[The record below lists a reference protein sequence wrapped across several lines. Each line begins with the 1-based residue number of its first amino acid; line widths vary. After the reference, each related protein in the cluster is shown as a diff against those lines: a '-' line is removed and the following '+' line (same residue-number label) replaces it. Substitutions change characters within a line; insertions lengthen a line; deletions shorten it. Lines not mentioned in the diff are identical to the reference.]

1 MNSVSKI
8 QQIPIY
14 VASAVTIVVMPSLMD
29 PINVPKML
37 LLVLGAG
44 ITLGVFWKAFIN
56 LREQSLRPLFL
67 ISSWFALALLSAS
80 IFSPQPL
87 FKSIVG
93 VWGRNNGSATYI
105 SLLILFL
112 AIASQKSL
120 NPAIQA
126 VKALSILG
134 FGCAVYG
141 AVQTFGLDPINWENP
156 GNELL
161 LTLGNSNFAGA
172 FIALTAIS
180 SLANLAIFAKSI
192 LVRAIL
198 LVSYFAQIYLIL
210 KSEAL
215 QGLIIS
221 LLGSGI
227 FLGFLL
233 SFSKSKLARGFGI
246 AWWLSFAVTSLVGLI
261 SVFGIGPLASIIS
274 PYLGSLRDRYYHWVA
289 AINMLEDHLFFGVGI
304 DSFGDYYRINRVQAA
319 IDTRGTAATG
329 TNNAHNT
336 FLQIGATGG
345 LLLLSAY
352 LAVTFYIAYRAVR
365 ALKIQENKILVGALI
380 SIWFA
385 FQVQSFVS
393 IDQIGLVVWGWIL
406 GGCIVSISFY
416 DPLAGDRQKKSEKNR
431 LGQES
436 SRVQLTK
443 INFIAIIFGLIP
455 SILLTPVLANELD
468 LRNRIVEFASSTT
481 EEEASFRAQ
490 AIVEIARKSKQP
502 ELRLQAVNY
511 LLTLKQNDAAL
522 SLTLLNNKEFP
533 MSFESWAATAMI
545 YEFLGDKERAI
556 YPRQQSVNLDPLN
569 LEIKKL
575 LEEDQARN

>member
-8 QQIPIY
+8 QRIPIY
-14 VASAVTIVVMPSLMD
+14 VASLVTIVVMPNLMD
-29 PINVPKML
+29 PINVPKMMF
-37 LLVLGAG
+37 LVLGAG
-44 ITLGVFWKAFIN
+44 ITLGVFWKNFIN

-93 VWGRNNGSATYI
+93 VWGRNNGSLTYI
-105 SLLILFL
+105 SLLVLFL

-120 NPAIQA
+120 TPAIHA

-134 FGCAVYG
+134 FGCAAYG
-141 AVQTFGLDPINWENP
+141 VLQTFGLDPIDWENP

-172 FIALTAIS
+172 FIALTAIA
-180 SLANLAIFAKSI
+180 SLAYLAIFAKSI
-192 LVRAIL
+192 LVKAL
-198 LVSYFAQIYLIL
+198 LLISYFAQIYLIL

-221 LLGSGI
+221 LLGSGL

-233 SFSKSKLARGFGI
+233 SFSKSKFAKGVGV
-246 AWWLSFAVTSLVGLI
+246 AWWVAFAATSFVGMI
-261 SVFGIGPLASIIS
+261 SVFGIGPLASTIS

-289 AINMLEDHLFFGVGI
+289 AINMMKDHLFFGVGI
-304 DSFGDYYRINRVQAA
+304 DSFGDYYRLNRVQAA
-319 IDTRGTAATG
+319 IDARGTAATG

-416 DPLAGDRQKKSEKNR
+416 VPPAGSSQKKLEKNR
-431 LGQES
+431 LVQES
-436 SRVQLTK
+436 SGVQLRRV
-443 INFIAIIFGLIP
+443 NLLVMIIGLVPGCMLIP
-455 SILLTPVLANELD
+455 MVANEASLRGGIVD
-468 LRNRIVEFASSTT
+468 LVSSRTQDEVT
-481 EEEASFRAQ
+481 LRSQALVATAQ
-490 AIVEIARKSKQP
+490 ESRHP
-502 ELRLQAVNY
+502 ELRLQAVKY
-511 LLTLKQNDAAL
+511 LLGLKQSDAAL
-522 SLTLLNNKEFP
+522 TLALLNNREFP
-533 MSFESWAATAMI
+533 NSFEAWDTTAQI
-545 YEFLGDKERAI
+545 YEILGNKEQAI
-556 YPRQQSVNLDPLN
+556 YPRQRSIELDPLN

-575 LEEDQARN
+575 LEADQAKN

>member
-8 QQIPIY
+8 QRIPIY
-14 VASAVTIVVMPSLMD
+14 VASVVTIVVMPNLMD
-29 PINVPKML
+29 PINVPKMV

-44 ITLGVFWKAFIN
+44 ITLGVFWKDFIN
-56 LREQSLRPLFL
+56 LWEQSSRPLFL
-67 ISSWFALALLSAS
+67 ISSWFALALLLAS
-80 IFSPQPL
+80 IFSPQQL

-93 VWGRNNGSATYI
+93 VWGRNNGSLTYI
-105 SLLILFL
+105 SLLVLFL

-120 NPAIQA
+120 TPAIHA
-126 VKALSILG
+126 IKALSILG
-134 FGCAVYG
+134 FGCAAYG
-141 AVQTFGLDPINWENP
+141 VLQTFGLDPINWENP
-156 GNELL
+156 GNELI

-172 FIALTAIS
+172 FIALTAIA
-180 SLANLAIFAKSI
+180 SLAYLALFAKSI
-192 LVRAIL
+192 LVRVVL

-221 LLGSGI
+221 LLGSGL

-233 SFSKSKLARGFGI
+233 SFSKSKFAKGVGV
-246 AWWLSFAVTSLVGLI
+246 AWWVAFAATSFVGMI
-261 SVFGIGPLASIIS
+261 SIFGIGPLASTIS
-274 PYLGSLRDRYYHWVA
+274 PFLGSLRDRYYHWVA
-289 AINMLEDHLFFGVGI
+289 AVNMMKDHLFFGVGI
-304 DSFGDYYRINRVQAA
+304 DSFGDYYRLNRVQAA
-319 IDTRGTAATG
+319 IDARGTAATG

-380 SIWFA
+380 SIWIA

-416 DPLAGDRQKKSEKNR
+416 APPAGDRQKKSEKNR

-436 SRVQLTK
+436 SRVRLTK
-443 INFIAIIFGLIP
+443 INFIVMIFGLIP
-455 SILLTPVLANELD
+455 SILLTPVLANELV

-522 SLTLLNNKEFP
+522 SLTLLNNQEFP

-545 YEFLGDKERAI
+545 YEFLGDKKRAI
-556 YPRQQSVNLDPLN
+556 YSRQQSVDLDPLN